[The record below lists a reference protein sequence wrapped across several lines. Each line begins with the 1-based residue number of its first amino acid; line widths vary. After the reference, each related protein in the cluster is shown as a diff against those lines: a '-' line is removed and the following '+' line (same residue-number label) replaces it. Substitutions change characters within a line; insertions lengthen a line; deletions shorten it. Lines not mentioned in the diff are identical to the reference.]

1 MRIGTD
7 GHAGRILWRFPAAA
21 QLDVRHMKALWPLL
35 FALGCSIAYPSSA
48 SVAAPAT
55 LDEAFRALDSLLGP
69 TRRDSF
75 MHTPERGAVVY
86 AHMGIGLYIRN
97 EWFRSGKSPLAGV
110 LHQLGARSLDDA
122 SSMVLT
128 SYWRHLNGK
137 PLELE
142 KQGACYQ
149 RWGDEQERLEKEAE
163 AKGETSYNLPAFDCP
178 TE

>member
-1 MRIGTD
+1 
-7 GHAGRILWRFPAAA
+7 
-21 QLDVRHMKALWPLL
+21 
-35 FALGCSIAYPSSA
+35 
-48 SVAAPAT
+48 
-55 LDEAFRALDSLLGP
+55 
-69 TRRDSF
+69 
-75 MHTPERGAVVY
+75 MHTPEREAVVY
-86 AHMGIGLYIRN
+86 AHMGVGLYIRN
-97 EWFRSGKSPLAGV
+97 QWFRSGKSPLAGV

-149 RWGDEQERLEKEAE
+149 RWGNEQERLQKEAE